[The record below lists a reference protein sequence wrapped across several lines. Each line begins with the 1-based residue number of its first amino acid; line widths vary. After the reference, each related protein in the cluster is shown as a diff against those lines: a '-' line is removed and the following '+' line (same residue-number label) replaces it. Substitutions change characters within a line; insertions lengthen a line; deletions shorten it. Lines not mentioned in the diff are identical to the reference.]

1 MAGLRLLLLI
11 GAVGVLLLTSRA
23 SGSSLRVQVYDVELT
38 PELTLTPVDPV
49 ALDALVYVNREA
61 AAQVAQIG
69 LVADPARRA
78 KIARSAAVWMTRAA
92 SDLPPSTPLPFA
104 PLGTVVRA
112 GQAEPY
118 RTRQRAILS
127 DWKQALD
134 GYGAGRPGSL
144 GQIRAVSQANAVLY
158 ADMLWH
164 RAKAQE
170 ATDRR
175 FADVD

>member
-11 GAVGVLLLTSRA
+11 GAVGVLLLTSSFDRAHDRRA

-38 PELTLTPVDPV
+38 PGLTLAPVDPV
-49 ALDALVYVNREA
+49 ALDALVYINREA

-78 KIARSAAVWMTRAA
+78 KIARSAAAWMGKAA
-92 SDLPPSTPLPFA
+92 GDLP
-104 PLGTVVRA
+104 
-112 GQAEPY
+112 QAEPY